1 MASKLKQIAAE
12 EIIQSRPA
20 WLAQYGG
27 VKKLSSSL
35 STSRP
40 IIPLMMRFDSNFNII
55 PLKYECVDVNQNEI
69 LSVSLPGGEDP
80 SVVIV
85 SGNAGM
91 GKTTL
96 LSSIVEKFDA
106 AKTAAAALSSLIE
119 KSDKDDND
127 NNNNSTDIRSIETEN
142 NTTTTTTI
150 TSSSSFSSIADEECD
165 QNVFGENVPGLSSF
179 EFVFYISMRCN
190 NFDNFNDYLKSLLP
204 QTLGGKDDDDD
215 DDLERVLG
223 ALSQSK
229 CLILFDGYD
238 EANDKS
244 QKLFERLIRL
254 NNNNNNFPEY
264 KFIVTTRPDKI
275 KELTNIIDDAQITSR
290 IVLKILCLRSKDMML
305 LVDKIIDNFRI
316 KNNSRHVDDH
326 TRGKLEK
333 VIGKLEKK
341 CFTFMTLCNP
351 LYFSRFVFSYITNF
365 EFRKKINNI
374 DLAADITLFLEL
386 EAYKREWIVE
396 KTGIRSEA
404 LMEFDDL
411 YTRYVFDLYKC
422 IKIRDTFSSYANVQF
437 SDYNIDEV
445 IADRIK
451 RISFHFFE
459 EEPSE
464 YYIDYIKSKVKHNRD
479 VKDNFD
485 YIISSYLNIRH
496 REIREECDYV
506 YEKEYYYRNVRETE
520 FVVAKRICD
529 DIIMAKEGRKGTDLI
544 DYDISPFAISSG
556 IGGLWMRSFYEI
568 EKRYNDDVYE
578 IEDKIS
584 EHRDHIIDFH
594 GYIIQILYNLN
605 KNVLYSVLGDIYD
618 SMLLYG
624 GNSVFDFILSF
635 SQFFL
640 TDDRFS
646 IILQNWL
653 SKNLNNMCLFRIHS
667 LSILSPFLTKKL
679 VDLKGRQCR
688 AKLNANFTNIDGK
701 LKDLFLFVKKTVE
714 DAATHGFK
722 VELHMV
728 LFLKQIVKISSFPVM
743 NVDEITL
750 HVISNFKRVKA
761 NTLRSLPI
769 SAKNMTV
776 KYSSYKDEICLDDIQ
791 SLNAIWPTG
800 GVSGNAC
807 LELCKPVMEEKIVPL
822 LESLEVGSLKELK
835 FSNIYFFNVRIFKK
849 IKEIFTIKGWKTFV
863 LTRQNVKIAAVKRI
877 EDSTAAT

>member
-1 MASKLKQIAAE
+1 MECNLRKIAGE
-12 EIIQSRPA
+12 EIIKSRSS

-27 VKKLSSSL
+27 VKKLSPLSSSL
-35 STSRP
+35 SSSTSTTRP

-55 PLKYECVDVNQNEI
+55 PLKYEFMDVNQNEI
-69 LSVSLPGGEDP
+69 LSLSLPGGKDP

-96 LSSIVEKFDA
+96 LSSIVEKFDS
-106 AKTAAAALSSLIE
+106 AKTASAVAAVALALSSLME
-119 KSDKDDND
+119 KNNDKDNND
-127 NNNNSTDIRSIETEN
+127 NNNNDNSTDIRSTDTEN
-142 NTTTTTTI
+142 NTTST
-150 TSSSSFSSIADEECD
+150 FSSIADEECD
-165 QNVFGENVPGLSSF
+165 QNVFGGGNVPGLSSF

-204 QTLGGKDDDDD
+204 QTLGGKEDDD

-254 NNNNNNFPEY
+254 NNNNNFPEY

-275 KELTNIIDDAQITSR
+275 KELTNVIDDAQITSSR
-290 IVLKILCLRSKDMML
+290 IVLKILCLRLKDMML
-305 LVDKIIDNFRI
+305 LVDKIIDDFRI
-316 KNNSRHVDDH
+316 KNNSRYVNDH
-326 TRGKLEK
+326 TRGNLEK

-341 CFTFMTLCNP
+341 CFSFMTLCNP

-404 LMEFDDL
+404 LMEFDNL
-411 YTRYVFDLYKC
+411 YTQYVFDLYKC
-422 IKIRDTFSSYANVQF
+422 IQIRDTFSSYASVQF

-451 RISFHFFE
+451 RISFHLFE

-485 YIISSYLNIRH
+485 YLISSYLNIRH
-496 REIREECDYV
+496 KEIREECDYV

-529 DIIMAKEGRKGTDLI
+529 DIIMAKEGRKGTDLM
-544 DYDISPFAISSG
+544 DCKNISPFEDVLISSG

-568 EKRYNDDVYE
+568 EKRYDDDVYE
-578 IEDKIS
+578 MEDKIS

-646 IILQNWL
+646 IILRNWL
-653 SKNLNNMCLFRIHS
+653 SKNSN
-667 LSILSPFLTKKL
+667 K
-679 VDLKGRQCR
+679 
-688 AKLNANFTNIDGK
+688 
-701 LKDLFLFVKKTVE
+701 
-714 DAATHGFK
+714 
-722 VELHMV
+722 
-728 LFLKQIVKISSFPVM
+728 
-743 NVDEITL
+743 NVFI
-750 HVISNFKRVKA
+750 
-761 NTLRSLPI
+761 
-769 SAKNMTV
+769 
-776 KYSSYKDEICLDDIQ
+776 
-791 SLNAIWPTG
+791 
-800 GVSGNAC
+800 
-807 LELCKPVMEEKIVPL
+807 
-822 LESLEVGSLKELK
+822 
-835 FSNIYFFNVRIFKK
+835 
-849 IKEIFTIKGWKTFV
+849 
-863 LTRQNVKIAAVKRI
+863 
-877 EDSTAAT
+877 

>member
-1 MASKLKQIAAE
+1 MECNLRKIAGE
-12 EIIQSRPA
+12 EIIKSRSS

-27 VKKLSSSL
+27 VKKLSPLSSTL
-35 STSRP
+35 SSTSTTRP

-55 PLKYECVDVNQNEI
+55 PLKYEFMDVNQNEI
-69 LSVSLPGGEDP
+69 LSLSLPGGKDP

-96 LSSIVEKFDA
+96 LSSIVEKFDS
-106 AKTAAAALSSLIE
+106 AKTASAVAAVALALSSLME
-119 KSDKDDND
+119 KNNDKDNND
-127 NNNNSTDIRSIETEN
+127 NNNNDNSTDIRSTDTEN
-142 NTTTTTTI
+142 NTTST
-150 TSSSSFSSIADEECD
+150 FSSIADEECD
-165 QNVFGENVPGLSSF
+165 QNVFGGGNVPGLSSF

-204 QTLGGKDDDDD
+204 QTLGGKEDDD

-254 NNNNNNFPEY
+254 NNNNNFPEY

-275 KELTNIIDDAQITSR
+275 KELTNVIDDAQITSSR
-290 IVLKILCLRSKDMML
+290 IVLKILCLRLKDMML
-305 LVDKIIDNFRI
+305 LVDKIIDDFRI
-316 KNNSRHVDDH
+316 KNNSRYVNDH
-326 TRGKLEK
+326 TRGNLEK

-341 CFTFMTLCNP
+341 CFSFMTLCNP

-404 LMEFDDL
+404 LMEFDNL
-411 YTRYVFDLYKC
+411 YTQYVFDLYKC
-422 IKIRDTFSSYANVQF
+422 IQIRDTFSSYASVQF

-451 RISFHFFE
+451 RISFHLFE

-485 YIISSYLNIRH
+485 YLISSYLNIRH
-496 REIREECDYV
+496 KEIREECDYV
-506 YEKEYYYRNVRETE
+506 YEKEYYYRNIRETE

-529 DIIMAKEGRKGTDLI
+529 DIIMAKEGRKGTDLM
-544 DYDISPFAISSG
+544 DYKNISPFEDVLISSG

-568 EKRYNDDVYE
+568 EKRYDDVYE
-578 IEDKIS
+578 MEDKIS

-646 IILQNWL
+646 IILRNWL
-653 SKNLNNMCLFRIHS
+653 SKNSN
-667 LSILSPFLTKKL
+667 
-679 VDLKGRQCR
+679 
-688 AKLNANFTNIDGK
+688 
-701 LKDLFLFVKKTVE
+701 KTV
-714 DAATHGFK
+714 F
-722 VELHMV
+722 
-728 LFLKQIVKISSFPVM
+728 I
-743 NVDEITL
+743 
-750 HVISNFKRVKA
+750 
-761 NTLRSLPI
+761 
-769 SAKNMTV
+769 
-776 KYSSYKDEICLDDIQ
+776 
-791 SLNAIWPTG
+791 
-800 GVSGNAC
+800 
-807 LELCKPVMEEKIVPL
+807 
-822 LESLEVGSLKELK
+822 
-835 FSNIYFFNVRIFKK
+835 
-849 IKEIFTIKGWKTFV
+849 
-863 LTRQNVKIAAVKRI
+863 
-877 EDSTAAT
+877 

>member
-1 MASKLKQIAAE
+1 MECNLRKIAGE
-12 EIIQSRPA
+12 EIIKSRSS

-27 VKKLSSSL
+27 VKKLSPLSSTL
-35 STSRP
+35 SSTSTTRP

-55 PLKYECVDVNQNEI
+55 PLKYEFMDVNQNEI
-69 LSVSLPGGEDP
+69 LSLSLPGGKDP

-96 LSSIVEKFDA
+96 LSSIVEKFDS
-106 AKTAAAALSSLIE
+106 AKTASAVAAVALALSSLME
-119 KSDKDDND
+119 KNNDKDNND
-127 NNNNSTDIRSIETEN
+127 NNNNDNSTDIRSTDTEN
-142 NTTTTTTI
+142 NTTST
-150 TSSSSFSSIADEECD
+150 FSSIADEECD
-165 QNVFGENVPGLSSF
+165 QNVFGGGNVPGLSSF

-204 QTLGGKDDDDD
+204 QTLGGKEDDD

-254 NNNNNNFPEY
+254 NNNNNFPEY

-275 KELTNIIDDAQITSR
+275 KELTNVIDDAQITSSR
-290 IVLKILCLRSKDMML
+290 IVLKILCLRLKDMML
-305 LVDKIIDNFRI
+305 LVDKIIDDFRI
-316 KNNSRHVDDH
+316 KNNSRYVNDH
-326 TRGKLEK
+326 TRGNLEK

-341 CFTFMTLCNP
+341 CFSFMTLCNP

-404 LMEFDDL
+404 LMEFDNL
-411 YTRYVFDLYKC
+411 YTQYVFDLYKC
-422 IKIRDTFSSYANVQF
+422 IQIRDTFSSYASVQF

-451 RISFHFFE
+451 RISFHLFE

-485 YIISSYLNIRH
+485 YLISSYLNIRH
-496 REIREECDYV
+496 KEIREECDYV
-506 YEKEYYYRNVRETE
+506 YEKEYYYRNIRETE

-529 DIIMAKEGRKGTDLI
+529 DIIMAKEGRKGTDLM
-544 DYDISPFAISSG
+544 DCKNISPFEDVLISSG

-568 EKRYNDDVYE
+568 EKRYDDVYE
-578 IEDKIS
+578 MEDKIS

-646 IILQNWL
+646 IILRNWL
-653 SKNLNNMCLFRIHS
+653 SKNSN
-667 LSILSPFLTKKL
+667 
-679 VDLKGRQCR
+679 
-688 AKLNANFTNIDGK
+688 
-701 LKDLFLFVKKTVE
+701 KTV
-714 DAATHGFK
+714 F
-722 VELHMV
+722 
-728 LFLKQIVKISSFPVM
+728 I
-743 NVDEITL
+743 
-750 HVISNFKRVKA
+750 
-761 NTLRSLPI
+761 
-769 SAKNMTV
+769 
-776 KYSSYKDEICLDDIQ
+776 
-791 SLNAIWPTG
+791 
-800 GVSGNAC
+800 
-807 LELCKPVMEEKIVPL
+807 
-822 LESLEVGSLKELK
+822 
-835 FSNIYFFNVRIFKK
+835 
-849 IKEIFTIKGWKTFV
+849 
-863 LTRQNVKIAAVKRI
+863 
-877 EDSTAAT
+877 

>member
-1 MASKLKQIAAE
+1 MECNLRKIAGE
-12 EIIQSRPA
+12 EIIKSRSS

-27 VKKLSSSL
+27 VKKLSPLSSTL
-35 STSRP
+35 SSSTSTTRP

-55 PLKYECVDVNQNEI
+55 PLKYEFMDVNQNEI
-69 LSVSLPGGEDP
+69 LSLSLPGGKDP

-96 LSSIVEKFDA
+96 LSSIVEKFDS
-106 AKTAAAALSSLIE
+106 AKTASAVAAVALALSSLME
-119 KSDKDDND
+119 KNNDKDNND
-127 NNNNSTDIRSIETEN
+127 NNNNDNSTDIRSTDTEN
-142 NTTTTTTI
+142 NTTST
-150 TSSSSFSSIADEECD
+150 FSSIADEECD
-165 QNVFGENVPGLSSF
+165 QNVFGGGNVPGLSSF

-204 QTLGGKDDDDD
+204 QTLGGKEDDD

-254 NNNNNNFPEY
+254 NNNNNFLEY

-275 KELTNIIDDAQITSR
+275 KELTNVIDDAQITSSR
-290 IVLKILCLRSKDMML
+290 IVLKILCLRLKDMML
-305 LVDKIIDNFRI
+305 LVDKIIDDFRI
-316 KNNSRHVDDH
+316 KNNSRYVNDH
-326 TRGKLEK
+326 TRGNLEK

-341 CFTFMTLCNP
+341 CFSFMTLCNP

-404 LMEFDDL
+404 LMEFDNL
-411 YTRYVFDLYKC
+411 YTQYVFDLYKC
-422 IKIRDTFSSYANVQF
+422 IQIRDTFSSYASVQF

-451 RISFHFFE
+451 RISFHLFE

-485 YIISSYLNIRH
+485 YLISSYLNVRY

-506 YEKEYYYRNVRETE
+506 YEKEYYYRNIRETE

-529 DIIMAKEGRKGTDLI
+529 DIIMAKEGRKGTDLM
-544 DYDISPFAISSG
+544 DYKNISPFEDVLISSG

-568 EKRYNDDVYE
+568 EKRYDDVYE
-578 IEDKIS
+578 MEDKIS

-646 IILQNWL
+646 IILRNWL
-653 SKNLNNMCLFRIHS
+653 SKNSN
-667 LSILSPFLTKKL
+667 K
-679 VDLKGRQCR
+679 
-688 AKLNANFTNIDGK
+688 
-701 LKDLFLFVKKTVE
+701 
-714 DAATHGFK
+714 
-722 VELHMV
+722 
-728 LFLKQIVKISSFPVM
+728 
-743 NVDEITL
+743 NVFI
-750 HVISNFKRVKA
+750 
-761 NTLRSLPI
+761 
-769 SAKNMTV
+769 
-776 KYSSYKDEICLDDIQ
+776 
-791 SLNAIWPTG
+791 
-800 GVSGNAC
+800 
-807 LELCKPVMEEKIVPL
+807 
-822 LESLEVGSLKELK
+822 
-835 FSNIYFFNVRIFKK
+835 
-849 IKEIFTIKGWKTFV
+849 
-863 LTRQNVKIAAVKRI
+863 
-877 EDSTAAT
+877 